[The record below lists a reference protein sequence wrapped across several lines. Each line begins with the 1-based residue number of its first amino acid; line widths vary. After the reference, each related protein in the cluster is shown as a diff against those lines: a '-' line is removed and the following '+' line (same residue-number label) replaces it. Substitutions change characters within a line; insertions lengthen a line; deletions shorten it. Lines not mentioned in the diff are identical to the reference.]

1 MNRWRSPFFVRV
13 SLCDA
18 RGSSVVKIIKVHH
31 TVQCLHSVRSA
42 MFIAVATS
50 QMLLRSEER
59 QPCEA
64 RPDRV
69 AALPNGAGGLFGLSA
84 INIALLT
91 E

>member
-1 MNRWRSPFFVRV
+1 
-13 SLCDA
+13 
-18 RGSSVVKIIKVHH
+18 
-31 TVQCLHSVRSA
+31 

-50 QMLLRSEER
+50 PMMLRSEER

-69 AALPNGAGGLFGLSA
+69 ADLPNGAGGLFGLSA
-84 INIALLT
+84 INISLLT